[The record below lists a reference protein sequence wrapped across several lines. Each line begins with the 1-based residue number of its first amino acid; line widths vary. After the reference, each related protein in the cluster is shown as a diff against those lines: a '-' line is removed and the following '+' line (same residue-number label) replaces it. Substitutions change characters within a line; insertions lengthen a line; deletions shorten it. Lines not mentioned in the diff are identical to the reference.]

1 MKSIFL
7 AGAVLGAIAFGS
19 AVHARDNVLLIIADD
34 MGVEALG
41 CYGIGRDTAP
51 TPNIDALCKRG
62 VVFESFWSQSTC
74 SPTRATIL
82 TGRYGFRTG
91 VGGPS
96 GGSNPGIG
104 LSEPSIFK
112 LLKAHAGERYDSAVI
127 GKWHL
132 SDQRNGGDDNPAR
145 MGVPHY
151 AGFMRGG
158 LRDYFSWQKVVNGRT
173 ERVDRYATT
182 EFVDD
187 ALRWLEP
194 RKGKPWFLW
203 LAMTAPHTPFHRPPE
218 KLLADE
224 FKSLPD
230 RPSGRDA
237 SGHYKAMINAMDTE
251 IGRLLKGI
259 GDRELAKTNVIFI
272 GDNGSPARVA
282 GAPFTRRTAKDTLY
296 EGGVRVPLVVAGPAV
311 NGGGRTSKALVNST
325 DLFAT
330 ILEMAGV
337 DARGAV
343 AAEIVLDSVSF
354 LPVLESTAAEGSR
367 EFIFSDKFGER
378 RRRGLRARNRQG
390 GAQAGARGPRAN
402 AGGGRRG
409 GRPVSKHGQAI
420 RDDSYKLIRFTDG
433 SEEFYDLRR
442 DPFERRNLTASGL
455 SDEAAEHRRA
465 LLKHLSRLTA
475 SR

>member
-1 MKSIFL
+1 M
-7 AGAVLGAIAFGS
+7 
-19 AVHARDNVLLIIADD
+19 
-34 MGVEALG
+34 
-41 CYGIGRDTAP
+41 
-51 TPNIDALCKRG
+51 
-62 VVFESFWSQSTC
+62 
-74 SPTRATIL
+74 
-82 TGRYGFRTG
+82 
-91 VGGPS
+91 
-96 GGSNPGIG
+96 
-104 LSEPSIFK
+104 SEPSIFK

-218 KLLADE
+218 KLLADK

-282 GAPFTRRTAKDTLY
+282 GTPFTRRTAKDTLY

-337 DARGAV
+337 DARGSV

-378 RRRGLRARNRQG
+378 RRRGLRAGNRQGG

-402 AGGGRRG
+402 AGDGRRG